1 MRRNLSFPHS
11 PMKKSLLLALACA
24 LMPATMHADTTNL
37 LTNPGAETG
46 SISGWTVTFGAP
58 GVDTFGPRHQP
69 THFAAIGADG
79 AVVLA
84 RWRQDLG
91 SELDL

>member
-58 GVDTFGPRHQP
+58 GVDTFGPTS
-69 THFAAIGADG
+69 THTFRRDRRGWSSRSRPMAARPGK
-79 AVVLA
+79 
-84 RWRQDLG
+84 
-91 SELDL
+91 